1 VLLYLALHSRRW
13 ASQWLLAQLWVY
25 LSTVSTVCSAN
36 AGLDVRNLR
45 IWQALAACG
54 NGLCTGGCT
63 CGPFPS
69 DQTDLSQVPL
79 PASNVGLGELAYD
92 IFKYH
97 MNSKLP
103 LFRPTVKVLHR
114 GASSFS
120 AALVVSFQNILRTTC
135 RTHHRLPIWCGRCLW
150 YWYAIIQ
157 NSVSW
162 PLTTFSIAAWGFPTV
177 PSLVI

>member
-1 VLLYLALHSRRW
+1 MLLYLALHSRRW

-120 AALVVSFQNILRTTC
+120 AALVYKSASRAYSGRHVARITGCLYGVVAACGIGT
-135 RTHHRLPIWCGRCLW
+135 RLSK
-150 YWYAIIQ
+150 IQ
-157 NSVSW
+157 
-162 PLTTFSIAAWGFPTV
+162 
-177 PSLVI
+177 